1 MQTTSALPERSARP
15 WLWIPTLYLAQGLP
29 YILITVLSVFMF
41 KKLGLDNSSITL
53 LTNLVGLPYTFK
65 PLWSPFVDTL
75 GTRRNWVWTMQLATA
90 GGLATLATLLTGA
103 NGVQAATALFVIAAI
118 TAATHDIA
126 ADGLYLIALREEQ
139 QKYFVGV
146 RTVFFRLAMFAGNG
160 PLVVLAGHLETR
172 FAEPHHAY
180 AAFFGI
186 MAVMMA
192 VFALW
197 HLFAL
202 PRAANDR
209 AGDVRDAG
217 AQVESF
223 LGTFVSFFRKPGI
236 VTSIAFLLLYR
247 LGEAQLLAVAKLFML
262 DGAAKGGLGLT
273 TEQVGVIYGIW
284 GIIALLVG
292 GLLGG
297 LLTSRDGLRKWLWP
311 MMLAM
316 HLPNAAYWYL
326 AHALPTSHTVIQAC
340 VMFEQLGYGFGFTAY
355 LIYMMQLAR
364 GEHQTA
370 HYALCTGFMSLGVL
384 LPGMWSGKL
393 QQMLGYEHFF
403 VWVLIATI
411 PGMIVGARLRIED
424 APKGAAKTA

>member
-1 MQTTSALPERSARP
+1 MHMTSALPERPARP

-75 GTRRNWVWTMQLATA
+75 GTRRNWVWSMQLATA

-192 VFALW
+192 VFAAW
-197 HLFAL
+197 HLIAL
-202 PRAANDR
+202 PRATNDR

-384 LPGMWSGKL
+384 VPGAWSGKL

-424 APKGAAKTA
+424 APKEAAKTA